1 MYSKHANVEILRR
14 NVDFADFLNSIS
26 YCTGNSIA
34 LFTIHRMKL
43 ERQRT
48 VFFVFVAGLAFADL
62 MGQILTT
69 FPVLLTY
76 SHGYYIGGVRHLTV
90 SIFINCLFLAET
102 ILSFILHP
110 ICFHNLKNEMIYACS
125 KFIRTQTLNK
135 F

>member
-1 MYSKHANVEILRR
+1 MYSKHANIEILRR
-14 NVDFADFLNSIS
+14 NIDFADFLNDIFHSS
-26 YCTGNSIA
+26 GNSIA

-76 SHGYYIGGVRHLTV
+76 SHGYYIGGVR
-90 SIFINCLFLAET
+90 
-102 ILSFILHP
+102 
-110 ICFHNLKNEMIYACS
+110 
-125 KFIRTQTLNK
+125 
-135 F
+135 